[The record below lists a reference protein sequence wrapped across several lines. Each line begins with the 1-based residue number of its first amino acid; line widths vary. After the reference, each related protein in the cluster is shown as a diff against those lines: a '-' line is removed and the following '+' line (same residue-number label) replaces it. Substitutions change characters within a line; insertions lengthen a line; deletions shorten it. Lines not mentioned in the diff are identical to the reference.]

1 MRITAI
7 ATFLLAAG
15 IAVAQTSPTS
25 GSSVQGCLN
34 GSSGNY
40 TFVDNSGK
48 NWKLSGN
55 TQDLS
60 AHVGHTLQVTGS
72 PDSTD
77 INTLKVDSVKMISDS
92 CNNSAASNS
101 SASTSQPSAATSGSS
116 MSSSSDTSAS
126 STQPSSSASTTP
138 STDTAASAQP
148 SSSASATPTTSSASP
163 S

>member
-15 IAVAQTSPTS
+15 IAVAQTPTS
-25 GSSVQGCLN
+25 GGSVQGCLN

-48 NWKLSGN
+48 NWKLAGN

-60 AHVGHTLQVTGS
+60 AHVGHTLQVNGS
-72 PDSTD
+72 PDTTD
-77 INTLKVDSVKMISDS
+77 INTLKVDSVKMISES
-92 CNNSAASNS
+92 CSNSAASNS
-101 SASTSQPSAATSGSS
+101 SASTSQPSTASSGSS

-126 STQPSSSASTTP
+126 SA
-138 STDTAASAQP
+138 AQP
-148 SSSASATPTTSSASP
+148 SSSANSASAQQP
-163 S
+163 AS

>member
-48 NWKLSGN
+48 NWKLTGN

-77 INTLKVDSVKMISDS
+77 INSLKVDSVKMVSES
-92 CNNSAASNS
+92 CNNAASNS
-101 SASTSQPSAATSGSS
+101 SASTASQPSST
-116 MSSSSDTSAS
+116 SSSSAMTPSTDTTTASAQ
-126 STQPSSSASTTP
+126 QPSSSASTT
-138 STDTAASAQP
+138 A
-148 SSSASATPTTSSASP
+148 
-163 S
+163 